1 MKQYITEAET
11 FGFTVGKKYPGCVN
25 QRAVCPGGG
34 IGGNW
39 GGSMERALEVASW
52 VKNVGIYPGSQKR
65 SKENTASG
73 RKSDHWQGSTGS
85 YGVDIGCSLKQG
97 DEGFK
102 IIKDKLVKLGW
113 ITQEVADS
121 SKWKPARKTYSSFT
135 KDGYRYQ
142 VLWRSDSMH
151 DNHIH
156 VGVRNTNV
164 SPSEFKKSE
173 VDDKEPTKK
182 DETSTQE
189 TPKIKKIFYTA
200 FSSGEQSIIKSVL
213 EKLETLSVK
222 DNFSKIVLAAL
233 VINKKDSIV
242 KGETTS
248 NSEAETFIN
257 DLKDKT
263 FNSLDECL
271 DYFEKELGKREFNR
285 SEIKTIAEKFDV
297 KVSNEGGGEIK
308 LDLEKFKSFMT
319 KFEQI
324 FSGSEIKEIKE
335 PKIDLKKEEENIKL
349 NEEISR
355 IKNLMKKIL

>member
-11 FGFTVGKKYPGCVN
+11 FGFTVGKKYPGCVD

-52 VKNVGIYPGSQKR
+52 VKVVGIYPGSQKR

-73 RKSDHWQGSTGS
+73 RKSDHWQGSVGS

-142 VLWRSDSMH
+142 ILWRSDSMH

-156 VGVRNTNV
+156 VGVRNT
-164 SPSEFKKSE
+164 SSSSSEFKKSE
-173 VDDKEPTKK
+173 SDSSEPTKK
-182 DETSTQE
+182 DQKSTEE

-213 EKLETLSVK
+213 EKLNSVGVK

-271 DYFEKELGKREFNR
+271 DYFEKELGKNDFNR
-285 SEIKTIAEKFDV
+285 REIKTIAEKFEV
-297 KVSNEGGGEIK
+297 KISDDSGGEIK
-308 LDLEKFKSFMT
+308 LDLEKIKAFMK
-319 KFEQI
+319 KFREYY
-324 FSGSEIKEIKE
+324 SKKD
-335 PKIDLKKEEENIKL
+335 IDEEKNVITKKEEENIKL
-349 NEEISR
+349 NEELSR
-355 IKNLMKKIL
+355 MKDLMKKIL